1 MTGAGLGDRPRVFV
15 ARLIPAEGLDVVTA
29 ACAADVWEDEL
40 PPPRAELLRRIAGCE
55 GVLTLLT
62 DRVDDEFLDAAGP
75 ALKVVSNYAV
85 GFDNVDVAACT
96 RRGIPVGNTPGVLT
110 ETTADLAWALLMA
123 TMRRVAEGDRYVR
136 AGRWRTWGPELLLG
150 GDVHGATLG
159 IVGFGRIG
167 QAVARRAAGFGMTVL
182 YWDRSPKSPEL
193 ERELDASHAELD
205 ELLARSDLVTLH
217 VSLNDETR
225 HLIDAAALAR
235 MKSSA
240 VLVNTSRGP
249 VVDQA
254 ALAEGLAGGTIAA
267 AGLDVTDPEPIS
279 ADDPLLRLDNCLVVP
294 HIASASRATRGKMAA
309 IAAANLLAGLRGER
323 LPNPVNPEVY
333 GAR

>member
-1 MTGAGLGDRPRVFV
+1 M
-15 ARLIPAEGLDVVTA
+15 
-29 ACAADVWEDEL
+29 WEDEL
-40 PPPRAELLRRIAGCE
+40 PPPRDELLRRIAGCD

-75 ALKVVSNYAV
+75 GLKVVSNYAV
-85 GFDNVDVAACT
+85 GFDNVDVPACT

-123 TMRRVAEGDRYVR
+123 SARRVAEGDRYVR
-136 AGRWRTWGPELLLG
+136 AGRWRTWGPQLLLG

-182 YWDRSPKSPEL
+182 YWDRSPVPPEL
-193 ERELDASHAELD
+193 ERELNATYADFD

-235 MKSSA
+235 MKPSA

-254 ALAEGLAGGTIAA
+254 ALAEALASGTIDELRVLADVDEQGPVWVGTGTGAMLASAA
-267 AGLDVTDPEPIS
+267 SEARDAAQPRPWVLFLRSSSELRGGDARWSGSRRGSRASGTS
-279 ADDPLLRLDNCLVVP
+279 YLLREQRVM
-294 HIASASRATRGKMAA
+294 S
-309 IAAANLLAGLRGER
+309 
-323 LPNPVNPEVY
+323 
-333 GAR
+333 